1 MKFCPAPCGAAFT
14 FPRACPI
21 MVGKDPAGHPARAGK
36 GKGENGME
44 KILKLLEENARMSVE
59 DIAGITGDT
68 PEAVARKLDEYAKNH
83 VINGY
88 HALVDWEK
96 AGVPRVQ
103 AIIELRVSP
112 RRESGFDEIAETI
125 ANFEEVD
132 SVMLMSGG
140 YDLALVLNGKSYQEI
155 ALFVVKRL
163 SPLEGVVSTATHF
176 VLRTY
181 KKEGVLFGLEPLDE
195 REFGL

>member
-1 MKFCPAPCGAAFT
+1 
-14 FPRACPI
+14 
-21 MVGKDPAGHPARAGK
+21 
-36 GKGENGME
+36 
-44 KILKLLEENARMSVE
+44 MSVE
-59 DIAGITGDT
+59 DIAGITGDS

-132 SVMLMSGG
+132 
-140 YDLALVLNGKSYQEI
+140 LALVLNGKSYQEI

>member
-1 MKFCPAPCGAAFT
+1 
-14 FPRACPI
+14 
-21 MVGKDPAGHPARAGK
+21 
-36 GKGENGME
+36 ME

-59 DIAGITGDT
+59 DIAGITGDS

-88 HALVDWEK
+88 PALVDWEK

-140 YDLALVLNGKSYQEI
+140 YDLSLVMSGKSFQDI
-155 ALFVVKRL
+155 ALFVAKRL
-163 SPLEGVVSTATHF
+163 SPLDDVLSTATHF

-181 KKEGVLFGLEPLDE
+181 KKDGVLYGLEPTDE
-195 REFGL
+195 RELL

>member
-1 MKFCPAPCGAAFT
+1 M
-14 FPRACPI
+14 
-21 MVGKDPAGHPARAGK
+21 
-36 GKGENGME
+36 ME
-44 KILKLLEENARMSVE
+44 ELLHILEKNARLPVE
-59 DIAGITGDT
+59 DIAAMMGKT
-68 PEAVARKLDEYAKNH
+68 PAQVATMMDEAVAK
-83 VINGY
+83 GY
-88 HALVDWEK
+88 IRGFEAMIDWEQ
-96 AGVPRVQ
+96 AGINVVE
-103 AIIELRVSP
+103 AVIELHVSP
-112 RRESGFDEIAETI
+112 RKSRGFDEIASVI
-125 ANFEEVD
+125 ASFDEVD

>member
-1 MKFCPAPCGAAFT
+1 
-14 FPRACPI
+14 
-21 MVGKDPAGHPARAGK
+21 
-36 GKGENGME
+36 ME
-44 KILKLLEENARMSVE
+44 KILKILEENARISLE
-59 DIAGITGDT
+59 DIATMVEST
-68 PEAVARKLDEYAKNH
+68 PEEVAKQIDAYQQAH

-88 HALVDWEK
+88 KALIDWDK
-96 AGVPRVQ
+96 AGADRVQ

-181 KKEGVLFGLEPLDE
+181 KKDGVLYGLEPTDE
-195 REFGL
+195 RELL

>member
-1 MKFCPAPCGAAFT
+1 
-14 FPRACPI
+14 
-21 MVGKDPAGHPARAGK
+21 
-36 GKGENGME
+36 ME

-59 DIAGITGDT
+59 DIAGITGDS

-181 KKEGVLFGLEPLDE
+181 KKDGVLFGLEPLDE

>member
-1 MKFCPAPCGAAFT
+1 MPYNVRKRPGRGCAR
-14 FPRACPI
+14 RAR
-21 MVGKDPAGHPARAGK
+21 RAKGK
-36 GKGENGME
+36 GKDGME

-59 DIAGITGDT
+59 DIAGITGDS

-163 SPLEGVVSTATHF
+163 SPLEGCCLHSHAFRASH
-176 VLRTY
+176 L
-181 KKEGVLFGLEPLDE
+181 
-195 REFGL
+195 

>member
-21 MVGKDPAGHPARAGK
+21 MVGKDPAGHPARAGE

-68 PEAVARKLDEYAKNH
+68 PEAVARKLDEYAQNH

-112 RRESGFDEIAETI
+112 RRE
-125 ANFEEVD
+125 
-132 SVMLMSGG
+132 
-140 YDLALVLNGKSYQEI
+140 
-155 ALFVVKRL
+155 RL
-163 SPLEGVVSTATHF
+163 
-176 VLRTY
+176 
-181 KKEGVLFGLEPLDE
+181 
-195 REFGL
+195 

>member
-1 MKFCPAPCGAAFT
+1 
-14 FPRACPI
+14 
-21 MVGKDPAGHPARAGK
+21 
-36 GKGENGME
+36 
-44 KILKLLEENARMSVE
+44 MSVE
-59 DIAGITGDT
+59 DIAGITGDS

-140 YDLALVLNGKSYQEI
+140 VRPCPCAERQELSGDSPVRGKAPFPAGGRCLHSH
-155 ALFVVKRL
+155 AFRASHL
-163 SPLEGVVSTATHF
+163 
-176 VLRTY
+176 
-181 KKEGVLFGLEPLDE
+181 
-195 REFGL
+195 

>member
-14 FPRACPI
+14 FPPACPI
-21 MVGKDPAGHPARAGK
+21 MVGKDPAGHPARAGE

-44 KILKLLEENARMSVE
+44 KILKLLEE
-59 DIAGITGDT
+59 
-68 PEAVARKLDEYAKNH
+68 
-83 VINGY
+83 

>member
-1 MKFCPAPCGAAFT
+1 
-14 FPRACPI
+14 
-21 MVGKDPAGHPARAGK
+21 
-36 GKGENGME
+36 ME
-44 KILKLLEENARMSVE
+44 KILKILEENARISLE
-59 DIAGITGDT
+59 DIATMVEST
-68 PEAVARKLDEYAKNH
+68 PEEVAKQIDAYQQAH

-88 HALVDWEK
+88 KALIDWDK
-96 AGVPRVQ
+96 AGADRVQ

-112 RRESGFDEIAETI
+112 KRDCGFDEIAETI

-181 KKEGVLFGLEPLDE
+181 KKDGVLYGLEPTDE
-195 REFGL
+195 RELL

>member
-1 MKFCPAPCGAAFT
+1 
-14 FPRACPI
+14 
-21 MVGKDPAGHPARAGK
+21 
-36 GKGENGME
+36 ME
-44 KILKLLEENARMSVE
+44 KILKLLEEIARMSVE
-59 DIAGITGDT
+59 DIAGITGDP

-140 YDLALVLNGKSYQEI
+140 YDLALVLNGISCFAPIKRKACSSGWSRWTNGSSGCELRGAYQP
-155 ALFVVKRL
+155 ARGAYAPVGH
-163 SPLEGVVSTATHF
+163 P
-176 VLRTY
+176 
-181 KKEGVLFGLEPLDE
+181 
-195 REFGL
+195 

>member
-1 MKFCPAPCGAAFT
+1 
-14 FPRACPI
+14 
-21 MVGKDPAGHPARAGK
+21 MVGKDPAGHPARAGE

-68 PEAVARKLDEYAKNH
+68 PEAVARKLDEYAQNH

-103 AIIELRVSP
+103 AIIEPVSYTHLAK
-112 RRESGFDEIAETI
+112 IAVFY
-125 ANFEEVD
+125 A
-132 SVMLMSGG
+132 
-140 YDLALVLNGKSYQEI
+140 
-155 ALFVVKRL
+155 ALFQVALYGLFQLKAAVVCAQCNRFCHAKNFL
-163 SPLEGVVSTATHF
+163 SA
-176 VLRTY
+176 
-181 KKEGVLFGLEPLDE
+181 
-195 REFGL
+195 